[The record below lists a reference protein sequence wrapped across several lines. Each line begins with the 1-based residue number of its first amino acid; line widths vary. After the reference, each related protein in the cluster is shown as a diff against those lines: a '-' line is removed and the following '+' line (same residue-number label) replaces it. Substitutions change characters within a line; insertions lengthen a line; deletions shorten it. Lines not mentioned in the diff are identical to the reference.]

1 MILIIANALLG
12 FFLLL
17 NIFAFIFITKE
28 FIQLK
33 LDPPL
38 IIFSAGGLIIL
49 SITFIYFVL
58 GGLF

>member
-1 MILIIANALLG
+1 MILTIANALLG

-17 NIFAFIFITKE
+17 DIFAFMFITKE

-33 LDPPL
+33 LDPPI
-38 IIFSAGGLIIL
+38 IIFSTGGLIIL
-49 SITFIYFVL
+49 SITFIYFIL

>member
-1 MILIIANALLG
+1 MILTIANALLG

-17 NIFAFIFITKE
+17 DIFAFMFITKE

-33 LDPPL
+33 LDPPI

-49 SITFIYFVL
+49 SITFIYFIL